1 MNKKVVT
8 QLLPAE
14 APKPE
19 SPEALLAKLVQEKV
33 AEALAE
39 KEDLVLRPF
48 FDTHNVAAELRRL
61 QKMPA
66 RRKWTLYFSRH
77 GCLVCGTKKS
87 HHNSCGMCVNCYLR
101 TSSRLRAIVGEQC
114 PSKWPRQIDGAAL
127 ARKCLQASPRLT
139 TKRLPRLNP

>member
-19 SPEALLAKLVQEKV
+19 SPEALLERLVQAKV
-33 AEALAE
+33 AEALAT
-39 KEDLVLRPF
+39 KEDLVMRPF
-48 FDTHNVAAELRRL
+48 FDTARVSAEIRRL
-61 QKMPA
+61 QTMPE
-66 RRKWTLYFSRH
+66 RRKFSLLFAKY
-77 GCLVCGTKKS
+77 GCLDCKTKKAPHASAGMCGT
-87 HHNSCGMCVNCYLR
+87 CYQR
-101 TSSRLRAIVGEQC
+101 TFFRLRAIVGEQR

>member
-1 MNKKVVT
+1 MSKSVIS

-14 APKPE
+14 TPKPE

-33 AEALAE
+33 AEALAA
-39 KEDLVLRPF
+39 KEDLILRPF

-66 RRKWTLYFSRH
+66 RRKWALYFDKF
-77 GCLVCGTKKS
+77 GCLACRTKKDR
-87 HHNSCGMCVNCYLR
+87 HIGCGMCGNCYARTSDRLR
-101 TSSRLRAIVGEQC
+101 TIVGEQA
-114 PSKWPRQIDGAAL
+114 PSRRPHEIDGAAL
-127 ARKCLQASPRLT
+127 ARKCLQASPRLA